1 MSHNLSNEKISFS
14 YQRLIQIVSGSFY
27 DGAGNV
33 VPIGTSSVV
42 ISASTAHF
50 ATTGSNTFV
59 GNQNITGS
67 INITGS
73 LNQINY
79 IDFNTAS
86 VFTTKVGRIGWN
98 DTDGTLDILLK
109 GGNVTLQVGQEELC
123 RVVNKSGADMLESE
137 YKVVKIIT
145 AQGQRLAVDLAQAD
159 SDLNHLNSLGI
170 VTETI
175 PNNQEGFITVNGL
188 VREIDTTGTL
198 QGETWT
204 DGDILYLSPTVE
216 GKLTNIAPVAPEHT
230 IRMGYVVHSHAIHG
244 KIYVHVE
251 IGYELGELHNVVDV
265 TTTSSYG
272 DLLTKSGSVWVTG
285 KNLGGSYTIGNITAS
300 NYVILPMVSSSLNYI
315 NDAEAAAGGVP
326 LGGIYRTGNA
336 LQIRLA

>member
-1 MSHNLSNEKISFS
+1 MSYNLGSEKISFS
-14 YQRLIQIVSGSFY
+14 YQRLIQTVSGSFY
-27 DGAGNV
+27 DGAGNI
-33 VPIGTSSVV
+33 VPIGTSSIV

-73 LNQINY
+73 LNNVDY

-86 VFTTKVGRIGWN
+86 VFTAKVGRIGWN
-98 DTDGTLDILLK
+98 DIDGTVDVLLK

-123 RVVNKSGADMLESE
+123 RVVNKSGADLLESE

-145 AQGQRLAVDLAQAD
+145 AQGQRLAIDLAQAD
-159 SDLNHLNSLGI
+159 SDTNHLNTLGI

-188 VREIDTTGTL
+188 VRNIDTTGGL
-198 QGETWT
+198 QGETWA
-204 DGDILYLSPTVE
+204 DGDVLYLSPTVE
-216 GKLTNIAPVAPEHT
+216 GKLTNIRPTAPQHT
-230 IRMGYVVHSHAIHG
+230 IRMGYVVYSHANNG

-251 IGYELGELHNVVDV
+251 IGYELGEMHDVVDT

-272 DLLTKSGSVWVTG
+272 DLMTKSGSVWITG
-285 KNLGGSYTIGNITAS
+285 KNLNGSYAMTNITAS
-300 NYVILPMVSSSLNYI
+300 NYLILPHVSSSLNFV
-315 NDAEAAAGGVP
+315 NDAAAAAGGVP
-326 LGGIYRTGNA
+326 LGGIYRNGNA